1 MQKNPEIV
9 LNICYTNTKA
19 GSLKRNLNLFYT
31 CQNLAYLIK
40 KTTWKKKNNL
50 KKKKKKKKKTKTKKL
65 KRIFKRFHLIK
76 NLDFLY

>member
-40 KTTWKKKNNL
+40 KTTWKKK
-50 KKKKKKKKKTKTKKL
+50 KKKKKKTKKKQ
-65 KRIFKRFHLIK
+65 K
-76 NLDFLY
+76 NRKESSKGFT

>member
-40 KTTWKKKNNL
+40 KTTWKKQNKN
-50 KKKKKKKKKTKTKKL
+50 KKTKKTKQ
-65 KRIFKRFHLIK
+65 K
-76 NLDFLY
+76 NRKESSKGFT

>member
-40 KTTWKKKNNL
+40 KTTL
-50 KKKKKKKKKTKTKKL
+50 KKKKKKKTKTKKL

>member
-40 KTTWKKKNNL
+40 KTTWKKK
-50 KKKKKKKKKTKTKKL
+50 KKKKKPKQ
-65 KRIFKRFHLIK
+65 K
-76 NLDFLY
+76 NWKESSKGFT

>member
-40 KTTWKKKNNL
+40 KTTL
-50 KKKKKKKKKTKTKKL
+50 KKKKKKKPKQ
-65 KRIFKRFHLIK
+65 K
-76 NLDFLY
+76 NWKESSKGFT

>member
-40 KTTWKKKNNL
+40 KTTWKKK
-50 KKKKKKKKKTKTKKL
+50 KKKKKQKKK
-65 KRIFKRFHLIK
+65 
-76 NLDFLY
+76 N

>member
-40 KTTWKKKNNL
+40 KTTWKKQNKN
-50 KKKKKKKKKTKTKKL
+50 KKTKKTKQ
-65 KRIFKRFHLIK
+65 K
-76 NLDFLY
+76 NWKESSKGFT

>member
-40 KTTWKKKNNL
+40 KTTWKKK
-50 KKKKKKKKKTKTKKL
+50 KKKKNQNKKTEKKIQKVSL
-65 KRIFKRFHLIK
+65 
-76 NLDFLY
+76 N

>member
-40 KTTWKKKNNL
+40 KTTWKKK
-50 KKKKKKKKKTKTKKL
+50 KKNQNKKTE
-65 KRIFKRFHLIK
+65 K
-76 NLDFLY
+76 NLQKVSLN

>member
-40 KTTWKKKNNL
+40 KTTWKKK
-50 KKKKKKKKKTKTKKL
+50 KKKKNQKKKTE
-65 KRIFKRFHLIK
+65 K
-76 NLDFLY
+76 NIQKVSIN

>member
-40 KTTWKKKNNL
+40 KTTWKKK
-50 KKKKKKKKKTKTKKL
+50 KKKKKKTKTKKL